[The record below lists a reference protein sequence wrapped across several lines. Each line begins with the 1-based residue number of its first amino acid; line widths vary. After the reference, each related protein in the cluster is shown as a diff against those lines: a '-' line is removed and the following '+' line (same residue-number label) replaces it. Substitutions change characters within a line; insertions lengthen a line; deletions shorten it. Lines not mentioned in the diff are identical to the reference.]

1 MIYIWNMDEDGGFPV
16 CKLFTEVFSPTI
28 SCLTQ
33 KFLASSASSVPG
45 ANLVGRG
52 WSGGAGGGPPG
63 LQYMT
68 PYMEHMGK
76 TYGSYII
83 VYRCS

>member
-1 MIYIWNMDEDGGFPV
+1 MIYIWNTVWMKMVVFQFAN
-16 CKLFTEVFSPTI
+16 CFTEVFSPTI

-63 LQYMT
+63 LQYIFHTWSIWVRRMVVI
-68 PYMEHMGK
+68 
-76 TYGSYII
+76 S
-83 VYRCS
+83 